1 MSILLDR
8 PPHKV
13 TVQKKVRT
21 QGLRGAYH
29 EENDGEPIEV
39 ACMVQ
44 AVREW
49 STEEELVVDGLQVL
63 TLARIF
69 SRTWPGDVNSIVT
82 WDGYEW
88 ETVGEPQHFQVSRRT
103 EHWSIT
109 VRRRGAA

>member
-1 MSILLDR
+1 MSLLLDR
-8 PPHKV
+8 PPH
-13 TVQKKVRT
+13 TVIVQRKARV
-21 QGLRGAYH
+21 QGQRGGYH
-29 EENDGEPIEV
+29 EEPIGDPIAV
-39 ACMVQ
+39 PCMVQ

-82 WDGYEW
+82 WDGFEW

-109 VRRRGAA
+109 VRRRGEA